1 LHYLIARDASYVVPA
16 GERAGVMTEEFMRYV
31 NLVAGL
37 AFLSGTFVLSV
48 LPASAQDTSNVTG
61 CISMQEQVK
70 TALESN
76 AQSANYRDAVRQ
88 KQIAQDYCSS
98 GLYKSGV
105 VHYAEAL
112 KLLGVGRS

>member
-1 LHYLIARDASYVVPA
+1 LHYFIARDASYVV
-16 GERAGVMTEEFMRYV
+16 RAGQRSGVMMEEFMRYIT
-31 NLVAGL
+31 LAAGL
-37 AFLSGTFVLSV
+37 ALLSGTFVLSA

-70 TALESN
+70 TALDSN

-98 GLYKSGV
+98 GLYQNGV